1 MSQPDPGYRPEQGPR
16 PPWGA
21 QPQWGAPQ
29 PGAQP
34 QWGSQ
39 PQWGAPQPGAQPQWG
54 SQPQWGAP
62 QYPGQSWGAPVDPRW
77 QAGGPPP
84 YGQPRYVAP
93 PKPGIVPLRPLF
105 FGEIMDGAFQTIRR
119 NAKTMFGSALIV
131 QAITSALS
139 EVAAL
144 GMVAN
149 LPTGG
154 RFANQAEATRYLGP
168 VFGAFAEIMGISLLA
183 LALAAIL
190 QGVMAIPVARSALN
204 RPTGFKQ
211 MWSLARSRLW
221 PLVGFAF
228 LFLAGSVLFIL
239 VVFLLAA
246 LILTGLG
253 PAGLLLLFPLG
264 LGAFVVYAWI
274 YTKLLVA
281 PAAITVEELGVFAG
295 IRRSWTLTRRNW
307 WRIFGITLLVSVMVT
322 IIGQVIQIPLG
333 LASGG
338 INSVFAPHAGASQ
351 VTTTAI
357 VLAVVSLV
365 VGVLVSS
372 VGFAFQTSVA
382 SLIYM
387 DLRMRHDGLDVELLR
402 LLETGEDPGGVPGR
416 RRAQQ
421 TGAQPWPPNTA
432 QGSPKG

>member
-34 QWGSQ
+34 QWGS
-39 PQWGAPQPGAQPQWG
+39 P
-54 SQPQWGAP
+54 PQWGAP

-131 QAITSALS
+131 QAITGALS

-144 GMVAN
+144 GMLAS
-149 LPTGG
+149 LPAGG

-168 VFGAFAEIMGISLLA
+168 VFGAFAGIMGITLLA
-183 LALAAIL
+183 LALASIL

-228 LFLAGSVLFIL
+228 LLLAGSVLFIL
-239 VVFLLAA
+239 IVFLLAA

-253 PAGLLLLFPLG
+253 PAGLLLLFPLM
-264 LGAFVVYAWI
+264 LGAVVVFTWI
-274 YTKLLVA
+274 YVKLLVT
-281 PAAITVEELGVFAG
+281 PAAITIEELGVFAG
-295 IRRSWTLTRRNW
+295 LRRSWTLTRRNW
-307 WRIFGITLLVSVMVT
+307 WRIFGITLFVSFIIGV
-322 IIGQVIQIPLG
+322 IGQVIQIPLG
-333 LASGG
+333 LAAGG
-338 INSVFAPHAGASQ
+338 ITSVFAPHAGASQ

-365 VGVLVSS
+365 VGVLVSA

-387 DLRMRHDGLDVELLR
+387 DLRMRRDGLDVELLR
-402 LLETGEDPGGVPGR
+402 LLETGEDPDGVPGR
-416 RRAQQ
+416 RRSRQAGEQL
-421 TGAQPWPPNTA
+421 WPPNTA
-432 QGSPKG
+432 QGFPRG

>member
-1 MSQPDPGYRPEQGPR
+1 MSQPDPGNRPEQGPQ

-34 QWGSQ
+34 
-39 PQWGAPQPGAQPQWG
+39 PWGAQPQPGAQPQWG
-54 SQPQWGAP
+54 SRPQWGAP
-62 QYPGQSWGAPVDPRW
+62 QYPGQAWGAPIDPRW
-77 QAGGPPP
+77 PGGGPPP

-131 QAITSALS
+131 QAVTGALS
-139 EVAAL
+139 TVAAL
-144 GMVAN
+144 GMLGMVR
-149 LPTGG
+149 PPVGG
-154 RFANQAEATRYLGP
+154 FTSQDDAMRYLGP
-168 VFGAFAEIMGISLLA
+168 IMSATAGILGISLLA
-183 LALAAIL
+183 MVLAAIL

-211 MWSLARSRLW
+211 MWSLARSRIW
-221 PLVGFAF
+221 PLVGLAF
-228 LFLAGSVLFIL
+228 LLLAGSLVFFVVLF
-239 VVFLLAA
+239 VLAA

-253 PAGLLLLFPLG
+253 PAGALLLLPLG
-264 LGAFVVYAWI
+264 FGAIVVYVWI
-274 YTKLLVA
+274 YTKLMVA

-295 IRRSWTLTRRNW
+295 LRRSWALTTRSW
-307 WRIFGITLLVSVMVT
+307 WRIFGITLLVAFMVG
-322 IIGQVIQIPLG
+322 IIGSVIQIPLS

-338 INSVFAPHAGASQ
+338 VTSVFAPHAGASQ

-357 VLAVVSLV
+357 VLLVVSQV
-365 VGVLVSS
+365 VAVLISA

-382 SLIYM
+382 ALIYM
-387 DLRMRHDGLDVELLR
+387 DLRMRRDGLDVELLR
-402 LLETGEDPGGVPGR
+402 LLETGEDPDGVPGR
-416 RRAQQ
+416 RRAPQ
-421 TGAQPWPPNTA
+421 ASPRPWPPNPA
-432 QGSPKG
+432 QGFPTG

>member
-1 MSQPDPGYRPEQGPR
+1 MSQPDPGSQAEGGPQ

-21 QPQWGAPQ
+21 PQPGAQPQWGGQPQWGAPQ

-34 QWGSQ
+34 QWGT
-39 PQWGAPQPGAQPQWG
+39 
-54 SQPQWGAP
+54 QPQWGAP

-144 GMVAN
+144 GMLGMVQ
-149 LPTGG
+149 PPVGG
-154 RFANQAEATRYLGP
+154 FTSQDETMRYLGP
-168 VFGAFAEIMGISLLA
+168 VVGATAGIMGVSLLTMV
-183 LALAAIL
+183 LAAIL

-221 PLVGFAF
+221 PLVGFAS
-228 LFLAGSVLFIL
+228 LLVAGSLLFFLVL
-239 VVFLLAA
+239 FLLAV

-253 PAGLLLLFPLG
+253 PAGLLLLLPLG
-264 LGAFVVYAWI
+264 FGAAVAYAWI

-281 PAAITVEELGVFAG
+281 PAAITIEELGVFAG
-295 IRRSWTLTRRNW
+295 LRRSWTLTSRNW
-307 WRIFGITLLVSVMVT
+307 WRIFGITLLVAFMVG
-322 IIGQVIQIPLG
+322 IIGSVIQIPLG

-338 INSVFAPHAGASQ
+338 INSVFAPHAGGSQ

-365 VGVLVSS
+365 VGVLVSA

-382 SLIYM
+382 ALIYM
-387 DLRMRHDGLDVELLR
+387 DLRMRRDGLDVELLR
-402 LLETGEDPGGVPGR
+402 LLETGEDPDGVPGR
-416 RRAQQ
+416 RRAGQA
-421 TGAQPWPPNTA
+421 GAQPWPPNTA
-432 QGSPKG
+432 QGFPRG

>member
-1 MSQPDPGYRPEQGPR
+1 VSQPDPGYRPEQGPR

-34 QWGSQ
+34 QWGTP
-39 PQWGAPQPGAQPQWG
+39 PQWGV
-54 SQPQWGAP
+54 P
-62 QYPGQSWGAPVDPRW
+62 QYPGQSWGPPVDPRW
-77 QAGGPPP
+77 PAGGPPP

-105 FGEIMDGAFQTIRR
+105 FGEIMDGAFQTVRR

-131 QAITSALS
+131 QAVAGALN

-144 GMVAN
+144 GMLGMVE
-149 LPTGG
+149 PPVGG
-154 RFANQAEATRYLGP
+154 FTSQDEAMRYLGP
-168 VFGAFAEIMGISLLA
+168 AVGATAGIMGISLLTMVLTA
-183 LALAAIL
+183 VL

-211 MWSLARSRLW
+211 MWSLARSRIW
-221 PLVGFAF
+221 PLVGLAA
-228 LFLAGSVLFIL
+228 LLLAGSLLFFLVL
-239 VVFLLAA
+239 FLLAVLVLA
-246 LILTGLG
+246 GLG
-253 PAGLLLLFPLG
+253 PAGVLLLFPLVF
-264 LGAFVVYAWI
+264 GAAVVFFWI

-295 IRRSWTLTRRNW
+295 LRRSWTLTRRNW
-307 WRIFGITLLVSVMVT
+307 WRIFGITLLVAFMVF
-322 IIGQVIQIPLG
+322 IIGSVIQIPLG

-338 INSVFAPHAGASQ
+338 INSVFAPHAGAAQ

-357 VLAVVSLV
+357 VLAVASLV
-365 VGVLVSS
+365 VGVLVSA

-382 SLIYM
+382 ALIYM
-387 DLRMRHDGLDVELLR
+387 DLRMRRDGLDVELLR
-402 LLETGEDPGGVPGR
+402 LLETGEDPDGVPGR
-416 RRAQQ
+416 RRARQV
-421 TGAQPWPPNTA
+421 GAHPWPPNTA
-432 QGSPKG
+432 QGTPQG